1 MAKKRKQS
9 TSIKETD
16 LYRPV
21 RDYLIAQGYTVRAEV
36 HDCDVTAT
44 KDGELIVIEL
54 KRAFNLDLLLQATAR
69 QRAADSVYVAIPR
82 PASLA
87 RRTGWQSMK
96 HVLRRLE
103 LGLILVALDTPKPS
117 IEIVFHPLP
126 YERKKNRGKK
136 RAILH
141 EISQRSGDFN
151 EGGSNRRALM
161 TAYREAAVRIACY
174 LETLGP
180 MAPRALRELG
190 TGAKTLSI
198 LASNYYGWF
207 ERVERGVYAVKAS
220 AAAELVNYPELV
232 QRFRDELPRETPG
245 LPAPES

>member
-1 MAKKRKQS
+1 MAKRKPKKN
-9 TSIKETD
+9 TIKETD

-21 RDYLIAQGYTVRAEV
+21 RDYLLAQGYTVRAEV

-54 KRAFNLDLLLQATAR
+54 KTSFNLDLLLQATTR

-87 RRTGWQSMK
+87 RRTGWQGMK

-103 LGLILVALDTPKPS
+103 LGLILVNLDAAEPTL
-117 IEIVFHPLP
+117 EIVFHPLP
-126 YERKKNRGKK
+126 YERKKIRAKK

-161 TAYREAAVRIACY
+161 TAYREAAIRVACA
-174 LETLGP
+174 LEQLGP
-180 MAPRALRELG
+180 MSPRALRELG
-190 TGAKTLSI
+190 SGAKTLSI

-207 ERVERGVYAVKAS
+207 ERVERGVYALKAS
-220 AAAELVNYPELV
+220 GAADLAKYPELA
-232 QRFRDELPRETPG
+232 QRYRLDLEARLTEK
-245 LPAPES
+245 